1 MVQDSSTLATFFPS
15 HIAKNAQ
22 YSPEWGNRYRQL
34 VERIQAEM
42 PDFSAG
48 TIRQIW
54 YERSNG
60 VSSLK
65 QGGMSLAEF
74 NSAQEQLIAL
84 TRMIAEGCTPDN
96 YDRVMKRLAKLKTDG
111 ILHKEYRA
119 LCHRA
124 FAAIYPSQI
133 SNVINISSFFS
144 SYNYCNNHFQL
155 GLPEQQDWFARN
167 LDLKTALHDALG
179 DDVDPIELN
188 MSLWHL
194 YAQVI
199 QKKNDIAL
207 IGSETAALED
217 EQDEEVAAP
226 LLPKNTILYGPPG
239 TGKTYHT
246 IDLAVRACEPVEYS
260 LQEGKEEN
268 EKRRELKKIYDR
280 LIAENRV
287 RFITFHQSFGYEEF
301 IEGLRAETTDDGNVR
316 YEIKAGIF
324 KQICEDAAFGHAKA
338 QQTLDEALTRLQ
350 ERLVGGEN
358 ITLET
363 QQGKAFQ
370 LTYKSQTN
378 FGIFPS
384 QSKKEDLG
392 QGYNAYLKDIRRVYQ
407 DPQAKVHN
415 PSYVR
420 SILNYLMKQEGFSPD
435 AQEPASTKRQNYVLI
450 IDEINRGNISK
461 IFGELITLIESSK
474 RAGEPEALSVV
485 LPYSS
490 TRFSVPNNLYLI
502 GTMNTADRSLTALDT
517 ALRRRFE
524 FEAMLPDISV
534 LKETVIKGIDLPRL
548 LKTLNDRIE
557 VLFDREHTLGH
568 AFFIPVVQAK
578 EDEDEDLA
586 FERLKRIMRNK
597 VLPLLEEYFYNDW
610 QKISMVLGDNQK
622 TPPLQFVREVK
633 DRKTFTTLFGVSGTE
648 ELHEVGASYHLAPEG
663 DEPDNVWN
671 NPVAWQ
677 QIYAPRSG
685 QPEGGE

>member
-1 MVQDSSTLATFFPS
+1 MVQNFSALAPFFRS
-15 HIAKNAQ
+15 HIAKNDQ
-22 YSPEWGNRYRQL
+22 YSPTWGKSYRQL
-34 VERIQAEM
+34 VEKIQAEK
-42 PDFSAG
+42 PNFSAD

-60 VSSLK
+60 ISSLK
-65 QGGMSLAEF
+65 QGGMSLVEF
-74 NSAQEQLIAL
+74 QNAQRELFYL
-84 TRMIAEGCTPDN
+84 TRQIAEGCTQEN
-96 YDRVMKRLAKLKTDG
+96 YDRVMERLIKLKDDG
-111 ILHKEYRA
+111 FLNKVYRA

-133 SNVINISSFFS
+133 TSVVNISNFFS

-155 GLPEQQDWFARN
+155 GLPQGQEWFASN
-167 LDLKTALHDALG
+167 LVLKKTLHQVLG

-199 QKKNDIAL
+199 PKKNDIAS
-207 IGSETAALED
+207 IGSEAAVVED
-217 EQDEEVAAP
+217 DQDEEIATP
-226 LLPKNTILYGPPG
+226 QLPKNTILYGPPG
-239 TGKTYHT
+239 TGKTYRT
-246 IDLAVRACEPVEYS
+246 IDLAVRACEPAAYS
-260 LQEGKEEN
+260 QQVGKDETER
-268 EKRRELKKIYDR
+268 RRELKTIYDR
-280 LIAENRV
+280 LIAEKRV

-301 IEGLRAETTDDGNVR
+301 IEGLRAETTDDGEVS

-324 KQICEDAAFGHAKA
+324 KQICEDAAFGHAGV
-338 QQTLDEALTRLQ
+338 QQELDDALVQLQ
-350 ERLVGGEN
+350 ERLAEEGS

-363 QQGKAFQ
+363 QHGKAFQ
-370 LTYKSQTN
+370 LAYKSQTC

-384 QSKKEDLG
+384 QSKKADLG
-392 QGYNAYLKDIRRVYQ
+392 KGYNAYLKDIRLVYQ

-420 SILNYLMKQEGFSPD
+420 SILNYLIKQESLPPHSQGSVP
-435 AQEPASTKRQNYVLI
+435 EKRQNYVLI

-461 IFGELITLIESSK
+461 IFGELITLIETSK
-474 RAGEPEALSVV
+474 RAGEPEALSVM

-490 TRFSVPNNLYLI
+490 TPFSVPNNLYLI

-524 FEAMLPDISV
+524 FEAMLPDTDV
-534 LKETVIKGIDLPRL
+534 LKDTVVKGIDLQRL
-548 LKTLNDRIE
+548 LQTLNDRIQ
-557 VLFDREHTLGH
+557 VLYDREHTLGH

-578 EDEDEDLA
+578 EDEDLA

-610 QKISMVLGDNQK
+610 QKIRMVLGDNQK
-622 TPPLQFVREVK
+622 SKNPRLQFVREAK
-633 DRKTFTTLFGVSGTE
+633 DQKLFADLFGHDETDD
-648 ELHEVGASYHLAPEG
+648 LHEIGASFQLTPEE
-663 DEPDNVWN
+663 DEVWDN
-671 NPVAWQ
+671 PLAWQ
-677 QIYAPRSG
+677 QIYAPNKGNPESG
-685 QPEGGE
+685 E

>member
-1 MVQDSSTLATFFPS
+1 M
-15 HIAKNAQ
+15 
-22 YSPEWGNRYRQL
+22 
-34 VERIQAEM
+34 
-42 PDFSAG
+42 
-48 TIRQIW
+48 
-54 YERSNG
+54 
-60 VSSLK
+60 
-65 QGGMSLAEF
+65 
-74 NSAQEQLIAL
+74 
-84 TRMIAEGCTPDN
+84 
-96 YDRVMKRLAKLKTDG
+96 
-111 ILHKEYRA
+111 HKEYRA

-167 LDLKTALHDALG
+167 LDLKKALHAALG

-363 QQGKAFQ
+363 LQGKAFQ

-633 DRKTFTTLFGVSGTE
+633 ERKKFTTLFGVSGTE

-677 QIYAPRSG
+677 HIYAPRSG